1 MISRLPDNEFI
12 RRQKGWKTG
21 VAMTCVAKLPNCVC
35 DDVGVRQFTPVEYE
49 RLMGFPDNYTRVSYP
64 DGKPIG
70 DYQRMFMLGNSWPV
84 NCARFVCER
93 IDKCIKGELTW
104 DA

>member
-1 MISRLPDNEFI
+1 MISRMPDNEFI
-12 RRQKGWKTG
+12 KRQKGWKTG

-35 DDVGVRQFTPVEYE
+35 DDAGVRQFTPVEYE
-49 RLMGFPDNYTRVSYP
+49 RLMGFPDNYTRVNYP

-93 IDKCIKGELTW
+93 IDKCIRGELTW
-104 DA
+104 EE